1 MGRNEERGREN
12 SNTWPYKVEGC
23 FFPHL
28 LAAVRSL
35 PSARL
40 SLTGERARGS
50 PSPRQR
56 GKEDVSPFSLRGK
69 RGALSE
75 ARRKGEHPLTE
86 SHPRGKRRADSSR
99 SRFGSL
105 HKSVKKRAPAAGR
118 ETLPTQLT
126 AARTPQRGGRGPRRC
141 CACAKSAPLLGVG
154 GARELGAF
162 PAFGAEVTEVRLY
175 APLRPPLPLAQLRA

>member
-56 GKEDVSPFSLRGK
+56 EKEDVSPFSLRGK

-105 HKSVKKRAPAAGR
+105 HKSVKKRAPSSRARNAPHSSPPPAVLSGVAAAPGG
-118 ETLPTQLT
+118 
-126 AARTPQRGGRGPRRC
+126 AAHARSRLRCLEWGGRASWALSR
-141 CACAKSAPLLGVG
+141 
-154 GARELGAF
+154 
-162 PAFGAEVTEVRLY
+162 
-175 APLRPPLPLAQLRA
+175 PLALR